1 MLKIEKHW
9 LRALW
14 EVAQVVKPIA
24 RERGNSSDKGLIKV
38 MIRLESR
45 DVNMVQRA
53 MAHGSVEQGK
63 AVVVRKATLQ
73 KVA

>member
-1 MLKIEKHW
+1 MRIEKHW

-24 RERGNSSDKGLIKV
+24 RERSDSSDRELIKV
-38 MIRLESR
+38 MNRLESR
-45 DVNMVQRA
+45 DVNMVERA
-53 MAHGSVEQGK
+53 MAHESVKQGK

-73 KVA
+73 EVA